1 MSAFDE
7 VNEVFSE
14 IAVDNPELSTQLAEA
29 LPRVQAMLQLED
41 RGWIELSSGLTGNSN
56 IEGPELDLIKE
67 AAEMSR
73 EMVHGSPMISRGL
86 DLRTSYVW
94 SKGIVLEDPSEDT
107 TGPREAKRGRKSKK
121 EKFLSDARIKRYVL
135 GPEAFKDME
144 AAAFTDGQ
152 FFFLGDDKEK
162 TGHPIPLSEI
172 DEVFLDPDYAGEV
185 RAYRR
190 NFKEYPVGE
199 KPKQRI
205 VWYYV
210 DSFTGARVNPE
221 PNSRLTGTGG
231 EVKIEVDKDKTLFVK
246 SFNSMIG
253 WPLGVPDSLTALKW
267 ARLYAEMVNDGKI
280 VSKANAKFVYKVKNT
295 TAKGATNAAAKAS
308 NSAGVGNVASL
319 GNNNDLISIP
329 QANRSYD
336 FNGLRPIAA
345 QAATAM
351 NVSVIHL
358 LSDPGAAGSSYGSAS
373 NLDLPTKRAMV
384 SRQAE
389 WVGFIERILK
399 WGTGNDIKVSF
410 PSLDDPDPYREM
422 QLVTMGWNSG
432 TIHPEEMRARTIQ
445 IGQFTPDKTKS
456 PQGIMIP
463 NNSKSLNRADIDNDS
478 AGDSSSGSVASTASS
493 PDQGKTNNTGGVSDS
508 AAKDLRNES
517 MDALTAN
524 MLMERME
531 EISRQ
536 LEALGLNQATG
547 E

>member
-7 VNEVFSE
+7 VNEVFTE
-14 IAVDNPELSTQLAEA
+14 IAAENPNLGEQLAEA

-41 RGWIELSSGLTGNSN
+41 RGWLEMTSGVTGNSDV
-56 IEGPELDLIKE
+56 EGPDMDLIKE
-67 AAEMSR
+67 ASNTAR

-94 SKGIVLEDPSEDT
+94 SKGIVLEDASPESSTDS
-107 TGPREAKRGRKSKK
+107 KRGRKSKK
-121 EKFLSDARIKRYVL
+121 EKFLTDNKIQRYVL
-135 GPEAFKDME
+135 GPEAHKDME
-144 AAAFTDGQ
+144 AAAFTDGH
-152 FFFLGDDKEK
+152 FFFLGDDRKR

-172 DEVFLDPDYAGEV
+172 DMVYLDPEYAGEV
-185 RAYRR
+185 LAYRR
-190 NFKEYPVGE
+190 NYKEYKTDGNTV
-199 KPKQRI
+199 QHI

-210 DSFTGARVNPE
+210 DTHTGDRKNPQGSEQRDNNVTIRVDTE
-221 PNSRLTGTGG
+221 
-231 EVKIEVDKDKTLFVK
+231 KTLFVK

-267 ARLYAEMVNDGKI
+267 ARLYAEMVNDGKV
-280 VSKANAKFVYKVKNT
+280 VSKANAKFVYKVKNSGP
-295 TAKGATNAAAKAS
+295 KGATNAAAKAS
-308 NSAGVGNVASL
+308 SAPGVGNVASL

-384 SRQAE
+384 SRQSE
-389 WVGFIERILK
+389 WVGFLERILK
-399 WGTGNDIKVSF
+399 WGTDRDIKVSF

-517 MDALTAN
+517 MDAFTAN

-536 LEALGLNQATG
+536 LEALGLNRTQ
-547 E
+547 ED